1 MPETNGAAAGIRKP
15 QQEPAGQKSPTEEQ
29 EDRPAVQ
36 EKDQQPQQQE
46 PVEQKSP
53 RGGVLNGRAVED
65 QAFPQQEPAEQ
76 KSATGASLPALLL
89 STAQAVVL
97 SASHS
102 FPSALPLAAHA
113 FRGPFAFSAQQP
125 LKEDSDA
132 ERQFLDTARGPAGDY
147 RNAQRVGQG
156 NGVLPAGIKP
166 HVWVSFLTFMCA
178 HSGLHGGYE
187 HTESPAVIPALP
199 VQHMWQWGEGM
210 PNGYTGSLRM
220 RVYAAACLQDAARML
235 AESQAACKEVWA
247 PGYDHTP
254 ELSDSEEQT
263 GVDAIDNPAMAF
275 LHSFQR

>member
-15 QQEPAGQKSPTEEQ
+15 QQAPAGPKSPTEEQ
-29 EDRPAVQ
+29 VNRPNVQ

-46 PVEQKSP
+46 PVEQKIP
-53 RGGVLNGRAVED
+53 RGGVSTGRAAED

-102 FPSALPLAAHA
+102 FTSTLPSAARTFWGPSA
-113 FRGPFAFSAQQP
+113 FTAQQP
-125 LKEDSDA
+125 SKEDGDA

-147 RNAQRVGQG
+147 RSAQRAGQG

-166 HVWVSFLTFMCA
+166 HVWVSFLSFMCA

-199 VQHMWQWGEGM
+199 IQHMWRWGEGM
-210 PNGYTGSLRM
+210 PNGYTDSLRM
-220 RVYAAACLQDAARML
+220 QIYGAPCLQDAARMV

-275 LHSFQR
+275 LHSF